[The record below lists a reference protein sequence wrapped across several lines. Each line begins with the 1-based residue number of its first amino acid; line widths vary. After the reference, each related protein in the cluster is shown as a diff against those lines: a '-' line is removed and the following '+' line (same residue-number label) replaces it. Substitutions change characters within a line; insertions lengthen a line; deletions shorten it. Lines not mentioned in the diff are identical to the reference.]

1 MTPAT
6 LFAVHALDAQGALR
20 SDHYEEH
27 KAHLRRT
34 GEYGVKLVIGGPLLS
49 DDGQTALGSLMVF
62 EAPDRASVE
71 RFNLDDPFRKNGVW
85 SKVHVARFD
94 RKT

>member
-6 LFAVHALDAQGALR
+6 QFAVHALDAPGALR
-20 SDHYEEH
+20 ADHYEEH

-34 GEYGVKLVIGGPLLS
+34 GEYGVKLVVGGPLLS
-49 DDGQTALGSLMVF
+49 DDGRSAVGSLMVF

-71 RFNLDDPFRKNGVW
+71 RFNLDDPFRRNGVW
-85 SKVHVARFD
+85 SHVHVARFD